1 MEDAELGPEK
11 KGGIVI
17 GVRVTE
23 EVVQKLDEMT
33 EKLNAMAGA
42 NAPRKT
48 RSDMIREILNRAVK
62 RVKKA

>member
-1 MEDAELGPEK
+1 
-11 KGGIVI
+11 
-17 GVRVTE
+17 
-23 EVVQKLDEMT
+23 MT